1 MRTHAISAADPFTR
15 QRIAVLDSEMA
26 YVDIGRGNAVVFLH
40 GNPTSS
46 YVWRNIIPH
55 LDSIARCLAPDLM
68 GMGDSGP
75 MPDRSYRFL
84 DHARYLDA
92 WFDALNIGNDVVLVG
107 HDWGAALA
115 FHWARRHP
123 ESVRGLVYMEAVMD
137 VRRWRDFPPASR
149 EVFERLR
156 SPEGE
161 DMILRDNY
169 FVEKRLA
176 DRVLR
181 GLTDEELAVYRRP
194 FERSAD
200 SRLPTLVW
208 AREVP
213 IEGEPEDVAEAV
225 EAFGAWLRQVQI
237 PKLFIRAEP
246 GAVLSGSHLVFCR
259 SLPNQREVVVPG
271 IHFPQED
278 APHAIG
284 GAIVEFVKSV

>member
-75 MPDRSYRFL
+75 MPNRSYRFL

-137 VRRWRDFPPASR
+137 VRQWRDFPPASR